1 MNTIGSYVWY
11 NRKNAIVKVLE
22 YDIQSNSYTIEY
34 KGRVI
39 DTIDKFIDKN
49 IGAKCMTL
57 FNENSQMKGL
67 VGELNSEISA
77 LKTNIKDRKNTRHE
91 ITSYVESME
100 LDRKRLESELE
111 SLTERMTE
119 YRGLYEKSVKSL
131 MKKGSDDKTTE
142 TIIFNNFI
150 KEKTDEFLWKDLNN
164 QGSPNLDL
172 YKDFSGLKTWLCNN
186 YNSPVRPSLSK
197 EIGDWFLQK
206 DEYIVGVYYSNNQ
219 STIQY
224 PGFISKQS
232 TGTVGMI
239 GGVINEIIFYTNYGN
254 VTSVK
259 YYNDNNFL
267 RGIEVLK
274 FRLDKILTKR
284 MINVINKSISSGFR
298 ERGYICSYKSS
309 DELYEFICEVA
320 EI

>member
-1 MNTIGSYVWY
+1 
-11 NRKNAIVKVLE
+11 
-22 YDIQSNSYTIEY
+22 
-34 KGRVI
+34 
-39 DTIDKFIDKN
+39 
-49 IGAKCMTL
+49 
-57 FNENSQMKGL
+57 
-67 VGELNSEISA
+67 
-77 LKTNIKDRKNTRHE
+77 LKTNIKEEKENRENTRHE

-100 LDRKRLESELE
+100 LDRKRLESELK

-119 YRGLYEKSVKSL
+119 YRGLYEKYVKSL
-131 MKKGSDDKTTE
+131 TKKGSDDKKTE

-150 KEKTDEFLWKDLNN
+150 KEKTDKFIWK
-164 QGSPNLDL
+164 GLDL
-172 YKDFSGLKTWLCNN
+172 YKDFSGLKTLLQCN

-219 STIQY
+219 SGTIQY

-232 TGTVGMI
+232 TGEVGMK

-254 VTSVK
+254 VTSIK
-259 YYNDNNFL
+259 YYNDHNFL
-267 RGIEVLK
+267 RGREVLK

-298 ERGYICSYKSS
+298 EREYICSYKSS
-309 DELYEFICEVA
+309 EELYEFICEVA